1 MGENAA
7 KWLQMYK
14 LKHGLGSW
22 PVLGAA
28 IEEKFGVYDYHS
40 SLQDLLQLKREGS
53 VEEYAKSF

>member
-22 PVLGAA
+22 PVFGAA

-53 VEEYAKSF
+53 VE